1 MANKFTNFI
10 FTTEGKDTI
19 TQVLAAK
26 KVAVNAQLSINTV
39 YTFSTKLS
47 TSLVYTQISSLGP
60 KQTKPIGTVKPQDN
74 DTVEMRIQLDN
85 ADLTA
90 GYNLQGVAI
99 VGQYNGNS
107 FVLGYINANETTNI
121 PPYDGTQ
128 VQTVALDVSFAI
140 SDTNIVTINTQTAG
154 MLTVDDYNAMV
165 KLLETRVAPLATDS
179 KVVHLIG
186 NETISD
192 IKRFR
197 ETIIGSVDGNAGTAD
212 YMNVHTISSDINL
225 DSISRSGNYLSTSK
239 NKTTS
244 GKPNGTSEQYTLV
257 VGGNIQLFNDMSTD
271 ALYLRNRIDSKT
283 LTPWKKIVEDVDQ
296 TLNAKYNYAQLPT
309 VNGSGVALQSNLA
322 AESNSRSVAD
332 RDLKTSIALEAQT
345 RSADDIAFGSSLAA
359 EVAARSTADAS
370 ATAAMTKEQAARST
384 ADASITAN
392 LTTETSARSAADSSL
407 QSLYSRINSDF
418 NDETATRSAAD
429 SLLLG
434 STADL
439 ASQIAKERDNRVF
452 NDNSLASGLVSEAA
466 KRDELFGSMAD
477 SIAKNSAAI
486 NSVNAA
492 TMHLSGSETITGKKT
507 FSAGIS
513 TTNLDVSD
521 TTNLKT
527 LNVANPINGAISAR
541 KLPADAYDFAVL
553 ASNVTK
559 YQGIWYTD
567 GTAIANG
574 PTDSWSWNTVEVLG
588 GYGNGSGII
597 RTAGFGYNQE
607 YITTVNSGK
616 IVGWN
621 AVASVAKSV
630 QKSGDTMTGGLKGG
644 QINLPAS
651 GDLNNLTDTG
661 KYYQTISVNTENWVN
676 RPSNAPSL
684 AFSVDVIGQANQA
697 LVTQVYYVHT
707 TSRMWIRTMWLNGT
721 TITTSK
727 WVELANDEKVV
738 HQSGEESIGG
748 TKTFT
753 AGPIVKQD
761 TPGLWFNA
769 TGSPDGNQQLIRL
782 GSTGTMGENIGYFGT
797 NQLAV
802 FGGGEGA
809 AALQKDIYTNGKA
822 KGDLSF
828 LDATKESAALVGD
841 GSVYIITHANN
852 YQNGTYSG
860 HSVIEFTSGGDI
872 LINGKSYDADSV
884 HKSGNETV
892 NGDKN
897 FTGNMTGTT
906 KINQILTSL
915 NGNSVVSM
923 RPDIQAYE
931 YSSKGLTFR
940 FSKIGT
946 TAFVNISGQVTED
959 ITSEEILMS
968 FGDGSNAKAY
978 ASPYWA
984 GGETTG
990 YKGNAISLGQVGSL
1004 SIWDDGSIRISYR
1017 GPKITKGTWVDGS
1030 INYLSNSP
1038 LPANTIL
1045 HNS

>member
-60 KQTKPIGTVKPQDN
+60 KQTKPIGTVTPQDN

-165 KLLETRVAPLATDS
+165 KLLETRVAPLAADS

-225 DSISRSGNYLSTSK
+225 DSVSRSGNYLSTSK
-239 NKTTS
+239 TKTTS

-309 VNGSGVALQSNLA
+309 VNGSGVALQSDLA

-345 RSADDIAFGSSLAA
+345 RSAADIAFGSSLAA

-392 LTTETSARSAADSSL
+392 LTTETSARSAADTNL
-407 QSLYSRINSDF
+407 QALYSGLNRNI
-418 NDETATRSAAD
+418 NDEISARSAAD
-429 SLLLG
+429 KLILG

-439 ASQIAKERDNRVF
+439 ASQITKERDNRVF
-452 NDNSLASGLVSEAA
+452 NDNSLASDIASNAT
-466 KRDELFGSMAD
+466 KHDELFGSMAD

-513 TTNLDVSD
+513 TTNLDVSG
-521 TTNLKT
+521 TTNLTT
-527 LNVANPINGAISAR
+527 LNVTDPISGSLGVKIATFT
-541 KLPADAYDFAVL
+541 DFAVVAKDMKQYSGRWL
-553 ASNVTK
+553 ATSSN
-559 YQGIWYTD
+559 
-567 GTAIANG
+567 AILNG
-574 PTDSWSWNTVEVLG
+574 PTGTIDFNAYIEVAYTWSDA
-588 GYGNGSGII
+588 GII
-597 RTAGFGYNQE
+597 TVSNQGSNNW
-607 YITTVNSGK
+607 IGTVSSGVIRK
-616 IVGWN
+616 WTL
-621 AVASVAKSV
+621 VANKSEVV
-630 QKSGDTMTGGLKGG
+630 QKTGDTMTGGLTGG
-644 QINLPAS
+644 TTTLPAS
-651 GDLNNLTDTG
+651 GDLNDLTNTG
-661 KYYQTISVNTENWVN
+661 KYYQNYSVNATKWSN
-676 RPSNAPSL
+676 RPSNAPDV
-684 AFSVDVIGQANQA
+684 AFGVDVTSTSDQAIA
-697 LVTQVYYVHT
+697 SQVYYAYG
-707 TSRMWIRTMWLNGT
+707 TSRMWVRNLRMTNVGIIG
-721 TITTSK
+721 SQ
-727 WVELANDEKVV
+727 WVELADDANVV
-738 HQSGEESIGG
+738 H
-748 TKTFT
+748 K
-753 AGPIVKQD
+753 
-761 TPGLWFNA
+761 
-769 TGSPDGNQQLIRL
+769 TGSETITGQKNFKGTQSFENLSVSGTAKLPAGFDGGFVRYTGVFSDWNLLWEYQMSGNSATFLLSGTALKDVTASDPADILLTTITKYPVPKSTARGFIIDVTTGANF
-782 GSTGTMGENIGYFGT
+782 GSLRMYSDGRVAMNWNAANVAISGHYI
-797 NQLAV
+797 
-802 FGGGEGA
+802 EGS
-809 AALQKDIYTNGKA
+809 I
-822 KGDLSF
+822 SF
-828 LDATKESAALVGD
+828 L
-841 GSVYIITHANN
+841 
-852 YQNGTYSG
+852 
-860 HSVIEFTSGGDI
+860 
-872 LINGKSYDADSV
+872 
-884 HKSGNETV
+884 
-892 NGDKN
+892 
-897 FTGNMTGTT
+897 
-906 KINQILTSL
+906 
-915 NGNSVVSM
+915 
-923 RPDIQAYE
+923 
-931 YSSKGLTFR
+931 
-940 FSKIGT
+940 
-946 TAFVNISGQVTED
+946 IS
-959 ITSEEILMS
+959 
-968 FGDGSNAKAY
+968 
-978 ASPYWA
+978 
-984 GGETTG
+984 
-990 YKGNAISLGQVGSL
+990 
-1004 SIWDDGSIRISYR
+1004 
-1017 GPKITKGTWVDGS
+1017 
-1030 INYLSNSP
+1030 
-1038 LPANTIL
+1038 
-1045 HNS
+1045 

>member
-26 KVAVNAQLSINTV
+26 KVAANAQLSINTV
-39 YTFSTKLS
+39 YTFATKLS

-60 KQTKPIGTVKPQDN
+60 KQTKPVGTVTPQAK

-85 ADLTA
+85 ANLTT

-99 VGQYNGNS
+99 VGQYNGNN
-107 FVLGYINANETTNI
+107 FVLGYINSNETTNI

-140 SDTNIVTINTQTAG
+140 SDSNIVTINTQTAG
-154 MLTVDDYNAMV
+154 MLTVDDYNALV
-165 KLLETRVAPLATDS
+165 KLLETRVAPLAVDS
-179 KVVHLIG
+179 TVVHLTG
-186 NETISD
+186 SEVVTG
-192 IKRFR
+192 IKQFTER
-197 ETIIGSVDGNAGTAD
+197 IVGSVTGNAHTAD
-212 YMNVHTISSDINL
+212 YLNVHNLTADISLDTLSDNG
-225 DSISRSGNYLSTSK
+225 SYLSKSNTK
-239 NKTTS
+239 VTT
-244 GKPNGTSEQYTLV
+244 GKPSGTSELYTLIV
-257 VGGNIQLFNDMSTD
+257 AGTMQLFNDMSND
-271 ALYLRNRIDSKT
+271 ALYVRNRIDSKT
-283 LTPWKKIVEDVDQ
+283 MTSWKKIVEDVDQ

-309 VNGSGVALQSNLA
+309 VNGSGVALQSDLA
-322 AESNSRSVAD
+322 AETSSRSVAD
-332 RDLKTSIALEAQT
+332 RDLKASIALEAQT
-345 RSADDIAFGSSLAA
+345 RSAADIAFGSSLAA

-370 ATAAMTKEQAARST
+370 VTAAMTKEQVTRST

-392 LTTETSARSAADSSL
+392 LTTETSARSAADTSL
-407 QSLYSRINSDF
+407 QALYSGLNSDF
-418 NDETATRSAAD
+418 NDEIATRSAAD
-429 SLLLG
+429 NLLLG

-452 NDNSLASGLVSEAA
+452 NDNSLAADIASETA
-466 KRDELFGSMAD
+466 KRDELFGSMGD
-477 SIAKNSAAI
+477 TIKVTSNTIA
-486 NSVNAA
+486 SVNAGA
-492 TMHLSGSETITGKKT
+492 VHKAGAEIIAGS
-507 FSAGIS
+507 
-513 TTNLDVSD
+513 
-521 TTNLKT
+521 
-527 LNVANPINGAISAR
+527 
-541 KLPADAYDFAVL
+541 
-553 ASNVTK
+553 
-559 YQGIWYTD
+559 
-567 GTAIANG
+567 
-574 PTDSWSWNTVEVLG
+574 
-588 GYGNGSGII
+588 
-597 RTAGFGYNQE
+597 
-607 YITTVNSGK
+607 
-616 IVGWN
+616 
-621 AVASVAKSV
+621 
-630 QKSGDTMTGGLKGG
+630 
-644 QINLPAS
+644 
-651 GDLNNLTDTG
+651 
-661 KYYQTISVNTENWVN
+661 
-676 RPSNAPSL
+676 
-684 AFSVDVIGQANQA
+684 
-697 LVTQVYYVHT
+697 
-707 TSRMWIRTMWLNGT
+707 
-721 TITTSK
+721 
-727 WVELANDEKVV
+727 
-738 HQSGEESIGG
+738 
-748 TKTFT
+748 KTFT
-753 AGPIVKQD
+753 DGPVISQE
-761 TPGLWFNA
+761 TPGLWFA
-769 TGSPDGNQQLIRL
+769 TTGSPDGNQQLIRL

-828 LDATKESAALVGD
+828 LDTTTESAALVGD

-860 HSVIEFTSGGDI
+860 HSFIEFTSGGDI

-946 TAFVNISGQVTED
+946 TAFVNISGKVTED

-1017 GPKITKGTWVDGS
+1017 GPKITKGTWLDGS

-1045 HNS
+1045 NNS

>member
-26 KVAVNAQLSINTV
+26 KVAANAQLSINTV
-39 YTFSTKLS
+39 YTFATKLS

-60 KQTKPIGTVKPQDN
+60 KQTKPVGTVTPQSN

-85 ADLTA
+85 ADLTT

-99 VGQYNGNS
+99 VGQYNGNN
-107 FVLGYINANETTNI
+107 FVLGYINSNETTNI

-140 SDTNIVTINTQTAG
+140 SDSNIVTINTQTAG
-154 MLTVDDYNAMV
+154 MLTVDDYNALV
-165 KLLETRVAPLATDS
+165 KLLETRVAPLAVDS
-179 KVVHLIG
+179 TVVHLTG
-186 NETISD
+186 SEVVTG
-192 IKRFR
+192 IKQFTER
-197 ETIIGSVDGNAGTAD
+197 IVGSVTGNAHTAD
-212 YMNVHTISSDINL
+212 YLNVHNLTADISLDTLSDNG
-225 DSISRSGNYLSTSK
+225 SYLSKSNTK
-239 NKTTS
+239 VTT
-244 GKPNGTSEQYTLV
+244 GKPSGTSELYTLIV
-257 VGGNIQLFNDMSTD
+257 AGTMQLFNDMSND
-271 ALYLRNRIDSKT
+271 ALYVRNRIDSKT
-283 LTPWKKIVEDVDQ
+283 MTSWKKIVEDVDQ

-309 VNGSGVALQSNLA
+309 VNGSGVALQSDLA
-322 AESNSRSVAD
+322 AETSSRSVDD
-332 RDLKTSIALEAQT
+332 RDLKASIALEAQT
-345 RSADDIAFGSSLAA
+345 RSAADIAFGSSLAA

-370 ATAAMTKEQAARST
+370 VTAAMTKEQVTRST

-392 LTTETSARSAADSSL
+392 LTTETSARSAADTSL
-407 QSLYSRINSDF
+407 KALYSGLNSDF
-418 NDETATRSAAD
+418 NDEIATRSAAD
-429 SLLLG
+429 NLLLG

-452 NDNSLASGLVSEAA
+452 NDNSLAADIASETA
-466 KRDELFGSMAD
+466 KRDELFGSMGD
-477 SIAKNSAAI
+477 TIKVTSNTIA
-486 NSVNAA
+486 SVNARA
-492 TMHLSGSETITGKKT
+492 VHKAGAEIIAGSKT
-507 FSAGIS
+507 FI
-513 TTNLDVSD
+513 D
-521 TTNLKT
+521 
-527 LNVANPINGAISAR
+527 
-541 KLPADAYDFAVL
+541 
-553 ASNVTK
+553 
-559 YQGIWYTD
+559 
-567 GTAIANG
+567 
-574 PTDSWSWNTVEVLG
+574 
-588 GYGNGSGII
+588 
-597 RTAGFGYNQE
+597 
-607 YITTVNSGK
+607 
-616 IVGWN
+616 
-621 AVASVAKSV
+621 
-630 QKSGDTMTGGLKGG
+630 
-644 QINLPAS
+644 
-651 GDLNNLTDTG
+651 
-661 KYYQTISVNTENWVN
+661 
-676 RPSNAPSL
+676 
-684 AFSVDVIGQANQA
+684 
-697 LVTQVYYVHT
+697 
-707 TSRMWIRTMWLNGT
+707 
-721 TITTSK
+721 
-727 WVELANDEKVV
+727 
-738 HQSGEESIGG
+738 
-748 TKTFT
+748 
-753 AGPIVKQD
+753 GPIISQE
-761 TPGLWFNA
+761 TPGLWFA
-769 TGSPDGNQQLIRL
+769 TTGSPDGNQQLIRL

-828 LDATKESAALVGD
+828 LDTTTESAALVGD

-860 HSVIEFTSGGDI
+860 HSFIEFTSGGDI

-946 TAFVNISGQVTED
+946 TAFVNISGKVTED

-1017 GPKITKGTWVDGS
+1017 GPKITKGTWLDGS

-1045 HNS
+1045 NNS

>member
-26 KVAVNAQLSINTV
+26 KVAANAQLSINTV
-39 YTFSTKLS
+39 YTFATKLS

-60 KQTKPIGTVKPQDN
+60 KQTKPVGTVTPQDN

-85 ADLTA
+85 ADLIT

-99 VGQYNGNS
+99 VGQYNGNN
-107 FVLGYINANETTNI
+107 FVLGYINSNETTNI

-140 SDTNIVTINTQTAG
+140 SDSNIVTINTQTAG
-154 MLTVDDYNAMV
+154 MLTVDDYNALV
-165 KLLETRVAPLATDS
+165 KLLETRVSPLATDS
-179 KVVHLIG
+179 KVVHLKG
-186 NETISD
+186 NESISD
-192 IKRFR
+192 VKRFN

-225 DSISRSGNYLSTSK
+225 DSISSNGNYLSTSK
-239 NKTTS
+239 TKTTS

-309 VNGSGVALQSNLA
+309 VNGSGVALQSDLA

-345 RSADDIAFGSSLAA
+345 RSAADIAFGSSLAA
-359 EVAARSTADAS
+359 EVATRSTADAS
-370 ATAAMTKEQAARST
+370 VTAAMTKEQATRST

-392 LTTETSARSAADSSL
+392 LMTETSARSAADTSL
-407 QSLYSRINSDF
+407 KALYSGLNSNL
-418 NDETATRSAAD
+418 NDEIAARSAAD
-429 SLLLG
+429 KLILG

-439 ASQIAKERDNRVF
+439 NSKITKERDNRVF
-452 NDNSLASGLVSEAA
+452 NDNSLASDLVSEAA
-466 KRDELFGSMAD
+466 KRDELFGSMGEALKD
-477 SIAKNSAAI
+477 TSNTVAA
-486 NSVNAA
+486 VNAGA
-492 TMHLSGSETITGKKT
+492 VHKT
-507 FSAGIS
+507 
-513 TTNLDVSD
+513 
-521 TTNLKT
+521 
-527 LNVANPINGAISAR
+527 
-541 KLPADAYDFAVL
+541 
-553 ASNVTK
+553 
-559 YQGIWYTD
+559 
-567 GTAIANG
+567 
-574 PTDSWSWNTVEVLG
+574 
-588 GYGNGSGII
+588 
-597 RTAGFGYNQE
+597 
-607 YITTVNSGK
+607 
-616 IVGWN
+616 
-621 AVASVAKSV
+621 
-630 QKSGDTMTGGLKGG
+630 GDTMTGWLRNTLGFRAGGNPTVGEDGSQVGNSGSIELAASSPYIDFHAKNSTADYTSRIWDLGGGLWVTANG
-644 QINLPAS
+644 QN
-651 GDLNNLTDTG
+651 NNLTQVLANTGNPINIDTMAG
-661 KYYQTISVNTENWVN
+661 GL
-676 RPSNAPSL
+676 PSL
-684 AFSVDVIGQANQA
+684 TGIGQSVRVQIDNLTPDGTIPPVLSKWSVLTHLATNSGTAWQELWDVVSTSIWRRTRFGSPSA
-697 LVTQVYYVHT
+697 WSSWKQVAMT
-707 TSRMWIRTMWLNGT
+707 DSSITGNSATATKLLKPFKLNGKLVDGSQDVQ
-721 TITTSK
+721 INA
-727 WVELANDEKVV
+727 ANDDQLV
-738 HQSGEESIGG
+738 HQSGSESIGG
-748 TKTFT
+748 PKTFT
-753 AGPIVKQD
+753 AGPVISQE
-761 TPGLWFNA
+761 TPGLWFA
-769 TGSPDGNQQLIRL
+769 TTGSPDGNQQLIRL

-809 AALQKDIYTNGKA
+809 AAIQKDIYSNGHA
-822 KGDLSF
+822 SGDLSF
-828 LDATKESAALVGD
+828 LTSATESGILVAD
-841 GSVYIITHANN
+841 GSAYVITHANN

>member
-26 KVAVNAQLSINTV
+26 KVAADAQLSINTV
-39 YTFSTKLS
+39 YTFATKLS

-60 KQTKPIGTVKPQDN
+60 KQTKPVGTVTPQDN

-85 ADLTA
+85 ADLTT

-99 VGQYNGNS
+99 VGQYNGNN
-107 FVLGYINANETTNI
+107 FVLGYINSNETTNI

-140 SDTNIVTINTQTAG
+140 SDSNIVTINTQTAG
-154 MLTVDDYNAMV
+154 MLTVDDYNALV
-165 KLLETRVAPLATDS
+165 KLLETRVSPLATDS
-179 KVVHLIG
+179 KVVHLKG
-186 NETISD
+186 NESISD
-192 IKRFR
+192 VKRFR

-239 NKTTS
+239 TKTTS

-309 VNGSGVALQSNLA
+309 VNGSGVALQSDLA
-322 AESNSRSVAD
+322 VESNSRSVAD

-345 RSADDIAFGSSLAA
+345 RSAADIAFGSSLAA

-392 LTTETSARSAADSSL
+392 LTTETSARSAADTNL
-407 QSLYSRINSDF
+407 QALYSGLNRNL
-418 NDETATRSAAD
+418 NDEIGVRSAAD
-429 SLLLG
+429 NLLLG

-452 NDNSLASGLVSEAA
+452 NDNSLASDIASNAT
-466 KRDELFGSMAD
+466 KRDELFGSMAA

-513 TTNLDVSD
+513 TTNLDVSG
-521 TTNLKT
+521 TTNLTT
-527 LNVANPINGAISAR
+527 LNVTDPISGSLGVKIATFT
-541 KLPADAYDFAVL
+541 DFAVVAKDMKQYSGRWL
-553 ASNVTK
+553 ATSSN
-559 YQGIWYTD
+559 
-567 GTAIANG
+567 AILNG
-574 PTDSWSWNTVEVLG
+574 PTGTIDFNAYIEVAYTWSDA
-588 GYGNGSGII
+588 GII
-597 RTAGFGYNQE
+597 TVSNQGSNNW
-607 YITTVNSGK
+607 IGTVSSGVIRK
-616 IVGWN
+616 WTL
-621 AVASVAKSV
+621 VANKSEVV
-630 QKSGDTMTGGLKGG
+630 QKTGDTMTGGLTGG
-644 QINLPAS
+644 TTTLPAS
-651 GDLNNLTDTG
+651 GDLNDLTNTG
-661 KYYQTISVNTENWVN
+661 KYYQNYSVNATKWSN
-676 RPSNAPSL
+676 RPSNAPNL
-684 AFSVDVIGQANQA
+684 AFGIDVTSNVDQA
-697 LVTQVYYVHT
+697 LVTQVYYVHQN
-707 TSRMWIRTMWLNGT
+707 SRMWVRTLWQ
-721 TITTSK
+721 TSSGIQASQ
-727 WVELANDEKVV
+727 WTELANDEKVV

-761 TPGLWFNA
+761 TPGLWFNT

-828 LDATKESAALVGD
+828 LDTTTESAALVGD

-860 HSVIEFTSGGDI
+860 HSFIEFTSGGDI

-940 FSKIGT
+940 FSKIGA
-946 TAFVNISGQVTED
+946 TAFVNISGKVTED
-959 ITSEEILMS
+959 ITSEEVLMS

-1017 GPKITKGTWVDGS
+1017 GPKIAKGTWVDGS

-1045 HNS
+1045 NNS

>member
-345 RSADDIAFGSSLAA
+345 RSAADIAFGSSLAA

-370 ATAAMTKEQAARST
+370 ATTAMTKEQAARST

-392 LTTETSARSAADSSL
+392 LTTETSARSAADTNL
-407 QSLYSRINSDF
+407 QALYSGLNRNL
-418 NDETATRSAAD
+418 NDEIGVRSAAD
-429 SLLLG
+429 NLLLG

-439 ASQIAKERDNRVF
+439 AAQIAKERDNRVF
-452 NDNSLASGLVSEAA
+452 NDNSLASDIASNAT
-466 KRDELFGSMAD
+466 KRDELFGSMAA
-477 SIAKNSAAI
+477 SIEKNSAAI

-541 KLPADAYDFAVL
+541 KLPDDARDFVVI
-553 ASNVTK
+553 ASDTIK

-567 GTAIANG
+567 ANTIANG
-574 PTDSWSWNTVEVLG
+574 PANNWSWCTIEVLSG
-588 GYGNGSGII
+588 FGNGSGII
-597 RTAGFGYNQE
+597 RTAAFGPNQE

-616 IVGWN
+616 MVGWN

-661 KYYQTISVNTENWVN
+661 KYYQTTSVNTANWVN

-684 AFSVDVIGQANQA
+684 AFSVDVIGQANQS

-721 TITTSK
+721 NITTSQ

-761 TPGLWFNA
+761 TPALWFNA

-828 LDATKESAALVGD
+828 LDTTTESAALVGD

-860 HSVIEFTSGGDI
+860 HSFIEFTSGGDI

-940 FSKIGT
+940 FSKIGA
-946 TAFVNISGQVTED
+946 TAFVNISGKVTED
-959 ITSEEILMS
+959 ITSEEVLMS

-1017 GPKITKGTWVDGS
+1017 GPKIAKGTWVDGS

-1045 HNS
+1045 NNS

>member
-309 VNGSGVALQSNLA
+309 VNGSGVALQSDLA
-322 AESNSRSVAD
+322 AETNSRSVAD

-345 RSADDIAFGSSLAA
+345 RSAADIAFGSSLAA

-466 KRDELFGSMAD
+466 KRDELFGSMGDTIKAT
-477 SIAKNSAAI
+477 SNTIA
-486 NSVNAA
+486 SVNA
-492 TMHLSGSETITGKKT
+492 
-507 FSAGIS
+507 
-513 TTNLDVSD
+513 
-521 TTNLKT
+521 
-527 LNVANPINGAISAR
+527 GA
-541 KLPADAYDFAVL
+541 VH
-553 ASNVTK
+553 
-559 YQGIWYTD
+559 
-567 GTAIANG
+567 
-574 PTDSWSWNTVEVLG
+574 
-588 GYGNGSGII
+588 
-597 RTAGFGYNQE
+597 
-607 YITTVNSGK
+607 
-616 IVGWN
+616 
-621 AVASVAKSV
+621 
-630 QKSGDTMTGGLKGG
+630 KSGDTMTGGLTVGG
-644 QINLPAS
+644 NPLTGGSGTYIGNNGSIELGASTAFIDFHGGNSTDDYSSRMYDSGDGLGNKIVDKSGFKTLSTPLLANSTNKYNLDTVAYGTMVLTGYSHKAIVSARTYLLGTSPYTANNDGVTNVLDNAVVTWERGYNEKYGTQTVTNLWESQSWQRTMRNGVWQPWQTLSWNGKNIINGVNITRDPTNNAATTNFMIPEAPLGDIPSGADLNSYNAPGLWSVPGNAAGLTNSPLPSTSTTNNWGYLKVFAALGTSGNNMRQEYRSYTDDGQVWYRTRSGKTANWGPWFENITSNNIGAQSVSTASKLDTARKIGGVNFDGSSDINLPGVNVAGNQSTSGNAATADKLKKSFNLEISGEGTGKVSIDGS
-651 GDLNNLTDTG
+651 GDARLPLTLSG
-661 KYYQTISVNTENWVN
+661 
-676 RPSNAPSL
+676 
-684 AFSVDVIGQANQA
+684 
-697 LVTQVYYVHT
+697 
-707 TSRMWIRTMWLNGT
+707 
-721 TITTSK
+721 
-727 WVELANDEKVV
+727 VV
-738 HQSGEESIGG
+738 HNSGNESIG
-748 TKTFT
+748 
-753 AGPIVKQD
+753 
-761 TPGLWFNA
+761 
-769 TGSPDGNQQLIRL
+769 
-782 GSTGTMGENIGYFGT
+782 
-797 NQLAV
+797 
-802 FGGGEGA
+802 
-809 AALQKDIYTNGKA
+809 
-822 KGDLSF
+822 
-828 LDATKESAALVGD
+828 
-841 GSVYIITHANN
+841 
-852 YQNGTYSG
+852 
-860 HSVIEFTSGGDI
+860 
-872 LINGKSYDADSV
+872 
-884 HKSGNETV
+884 
-892 NGDKN
+892 GDKN

-946 TAFVNISGQVTED
+946 TAFVNISGKVTED

-968 FGDGSNAKAY
+968 FGDRSNAKAY

-1017 GPKITKGTWVDGS
+1017 GPKITKGTWLDGS

-1045 HNS
+1045 NNS

>member
-26 KVAVNAQLSINTV
+26 KVSVNAQLSINTV

-60 KQTKPIGTVKPQDN
+60 KQTKPIGTVTPQDN

-121 PPYDGTQ
+121 PLYDGTQ

-140 SDTNIVTINTQTAG
+140 SDSNIVTINTQTAG

-239 NKTTS
+239 TKTTS

-257 VGGNIQLFNDMSTD
+257 VGGNIQLFNDMSND

-309 VNGSGVALQSNLA
+309 VNDSGVALQSDLA
-322 AESNSRSVAD
+322 AESNSRSVAE
-332 RDLKTSIALEAQT
+332 RDLKASIALEAQT
-345 RSADDIAFGSSLAA
+345 RSAADIAFGSSLAA

-392 LTTETSARSAADSSL
+392 LTTETSARSAADTNL
-407 QSLYSRINSDF
+407 QASYSGLNSNL
-418 NDETATRSAAD
+418 NDEISARSAAD
-429 SLLLG
+429 KLILG

-439 ASQIAKERDNRVF
+439 ASQITKERDNRVF
-452 NDNSLASGLVSEAA
+452 NDNSLASDIASNAT
-466 KRDELFGSMAD
+466 KHDELFGSMAD

-486 NSVNAA
+486 NSVNAS
-492 TMHLSGSETITGKKT
+492 TMHLSGIETITGKKT

-513 TTNLDVSD
+513 TTNLDVSG
-521 TTNLKT
+521 TTNLTT
-527 LNVANPINGAISAR
+527 LNVTDPISGSLGVKIATFT
-541 KLPADAYDFAVL
+541 DFAVV
-553 ASNVTK
+553 AKDMKQYSGSWV
-559 YQGIWYTD
+559 I
-567 GTAIANG
+567 GTQSIANSPLQSYYNATITPAFG
-574 PTDSWSWNTVEVLG
+574 DG
-588 GYGNGSGII
+588 GSGYIELAPFANGSASKYIAVVGS
-597 RTAGFGYNQE
+597 RTL
-607 YITTVNSGK
+607 SP
-616 IVGWN
+616 W
-621 AVASVAKSV
+621 KS
-630 QKSGDTMTGGLKGG
+630 
-644 QINLPAS
+644 
-651 GDLNNLTDTG
+651 
-661 KYYQTISVNTENWVN
+661 
-676 RPSNAPSL
+676 
-684 AFSVDVIGQANQA
+684 FSFDDN
-697 LVTQVYYVHT
+697 
-707 TSRMWIRTMWLNGT
+707 
-721 TITTSK
+721 
-727 WVELANDEKVV
+727 VV
-738 HQSGEESIGG
+738 HKTGMESIAGD
-748 TKTFT
+748 KTFT
-753 AGPIVKQD
+753 AGPIVKQEI
-761 TPGLWFNA
+761 PGLWFNA

-809 AALQKDIYTNGKA
+809 AAIQKDIYSNGHA
-822 KGDLSF
+822 SGDLSF
-828 LDATKESAALVGD
+828 LTSATESGILVAD
-841 GSVYIITHANN
+841 GSAYIIANAQN
-852 YQNGTYSG
+852 YQGGTFSG
-860 HSVIEFTSGGDI
+860 HQI
-872 LINGKSYDADSV
+872 LKFAS
-884 HKSGNETV
+884 
-892 NGDKN
+892 NGDLSIPGYYIGDQKVKVLDN
-897 FTGNMTGTT
+897 QRGPYTSHFWVRRAGNVVTVMLNREDDDGGSEWPAWT
-906 KINQILTSL
+906 KSSETAPAWA
-915 NGNSVVSM
+915 
-923 RPDIQAYE
+923 RPDFEVSATVVQNNKNVATI
-931 YSSKGLTFR
+931 
-940 FSKIGT
+940 KILP
-946 TAFVNISGQVTED
+946 SGQFMTTGSNVNKASGYRITWTY
-959 ITSEEILMS
+959 ITSEA
-968 FGDGSNAKAY
+968 SN
-978 ASPYWA
+978 
-984 GGETTG
+984 
-990 YKGNAISLGQVGSL
+990 
-1004 SIWDDGSIRISYR
+1004 
-1017 GPKITKGTWVDGS
+1017 
-1030 INYLSNSP
+1030 
-1038 LPANTIL
+1038 
-1045 HNS
+1045 

>member
-26 KVAVNAQLSINTV
+26 KVAADAQLSINTV
-39 YTFSTKLS
+39 YTFATKLS

-60 KQTKPIGTVKPQDN
+60 KQTKPVGTVTPQDN

-85 ADLTA
+85 ADLTT

-99 VGQYNGNS
+99 VGQYNGNN
-107 FVLGYINANETTNI
+107 FVLGYINSNETTNI

-140 SDTNIVTINTQTAG
+140 SDSNIVTINTQTAG
-154 MLTVDDYNAMV
+154 MLTVDDYNALV
-165 KLLETRVAPLATDS
+165 KLLETRVSPLATDS
-179 KVVHLIG
+179 KVVHLKG
-186 NETISD
+186 NESISD
-192 IKRFR
+192 VKRFR

-239 NKTTS
+239 TKTTS

-309 VNGSGVALQSNLA
+309 VNGSEVALQSDLA
-322 AESNSRSVAD
+322 VESNSRSVAD

-345 RSADDIAFGSSLAA
+345 RSAADIAFGSSLAA

-392 LTTETSARSAADSSL
+392 LTTETSARSAADTNL
-407 QSLYSRINSDF
+407 QALYSGLNRNL
-418 NDETATRSAAD
+418 NDEIGVRSAAD
-429 SLLLG
+429 NLLLG

-452 NDNSLASGLVSEAA
+452 NDNSLASDIASNAT
-466 KRDELFGSMAD
+466 KRDELFGSMAA

-513 TTNLDVSD
+513 TTNLDVSG
-521 TTNLKT
+521 TTNLTT
-527 LNVANPINGAISAR
+527 LNVTDPISGSLGVKIATFT
-541 KLPADAYDFAVL
+541 DFAVVAKDMKQYSGRWL
-553 ASNVTK
+553 ATSSN
-559 YQGIWYTD
+559 
-567 GTAIANG
+567 AILNG
-574 PTDSWSWNTVEVLG
+574 PTGTIDFNAYIEVAYTWSDA
-588 GYGNGSGII
+588 GII
-597 RTAGFGYNQE
+597 TVSNQGSNNW
-607 YITTVNSGK
+607 IGTVSSGVIRK
-616 IVGWN
+616 WTL
-621 AVASVAKSV
+621 VANKSEVV
-630 QKSGDTMTGGLKGG
+630 QKTGDTMTGGLTGG
-644 QINLPAS
+644 TTTLPAS
-651 GDLNNLTDTG
+651 GDLNDLTNTG
-661 KYYQTISVNTENWVN
+661 KYYQNYSVNATKWSN
-676 RPSNAPSL
+676 RPSNAPNL
-684 AFSVDVIGQANQA
+684 AFGIDVTSNVDQA
-697 LVTQVYYVHT
+697 LVTQVYYVHQN
-707 TSRMWIRTMWLNGT
+707 SRMWVRTLWQ
-721 TITTSK
+721 TSSGIQASQ
-727 WVELANDEKVV
+727 WTELANDEKVV

-761 TPGLWFNA
+761 TPGLWFNT

-828 LDATKESAALVGD
+828 LDTTTESAALVGD

-860 HSVIEFTSGGDI
+860 HSFIEFTSGGDI

-940 FSKIGT
+940 FSKIGA
-946 TAFVNISGQVTED
+946 TAFVNISGKVTED
-959 ITSEEILMS
+959 ITSEEVLMS

-1017 GPKITKGTWVDGS
+1017 GPKIAKGTWVDGS

-1045 HNS
+1045 NNS